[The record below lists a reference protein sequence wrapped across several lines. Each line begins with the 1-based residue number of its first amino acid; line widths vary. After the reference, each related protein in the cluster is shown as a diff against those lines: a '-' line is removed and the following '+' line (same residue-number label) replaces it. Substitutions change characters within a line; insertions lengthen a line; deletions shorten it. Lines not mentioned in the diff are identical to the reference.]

1 MGDIARRVT
10 KNVTSA
16 APSSPISEATTI
28 VPTITFCCCWWAV
41 STNPVWS
48 APEMEPS
55 SASNGSWSP
64 AIVYSS
70 ALEGPFMLDT
80 TDRRPRLPVATGSGL
95 APMIAMLESAFS
107 SGERIPTVLIHG
119 VSFHGELAYRERIQT
134 WLNGG
139 LPLDYRPTV
148 SRPREDRN
156 AGWSGRA
163 GRAETQL
170 DELMHEWRWLRGRVR
185 VRAAGGPVCAARH
198 PRRALPSAGVTHKL
212 ARRSRSLGVNGNS
225 ATGASDRRTLIR
237 AHI

>member
-1 MGDIARRVT
+1 
-10 KNVTSA
+10 
-16 APSSPISEATTI
+16 
-28 VPTITFCCCWWAV
+28 
-41 STNPVWS
+41 
-48 APEMEPS
+48 MEPS

-170 DELMHEWRWLRGRVR
+170 DELMHEWRWLRAGGSVAYLCGNPDMTEACAS
-185 VRAAGGPVCAARH
+185 VLRAAQFAPHDIRVEHFHPPV
-198 PRRALPSAGVTHKL
+198 
-212 ARRSRSLGVNGNS
+212 
-225 ATGASDRRTLIR
+225 
-237 AHI
+237 